1 MVTSIFSFYPSQD
14 KDPFFSRISKIL
26 NLLLLWGNNV
36 ILIIAF
42 GYQFARHELPCPICL
57 LQRVGIILISIG
69 FFLNVRFGIR
79 PSHYGV
85 ALVGCVIT
93 ILIAMRQVFLHI
105 TPGNLGYGSSI
116 FGVHFYSLAVL
127 SSLLTIITIAFLL
140 LGQNW
145 EESRKL
151 MPLNLLTRWEKIAII
166 VFAVLIVG
174 NFFSTVLECEL
185 GKCVS
190 DPIVYQLL
198 NHHNFHP

>member
-1 MVTSIFSFYPSQD
+1 MVPSIFSFYPSNE
-14 KDPFFSRISKIL
+14 PLSSRISKIW

-85 ALVGCVIT
+85 ALLGCVIT
-93 ILIAMRQVFLHI
+93 ILIATRQVFLHI
-105 TPGNLGYGSSI
+105 IPGNPGYGSSI

-127 SSLLTIITIAFLL
+127 SSFLTIITIAFML
-140 LGQNW
+140 LGHNW

-151 MPLNLLTRWEKIAII
+151 RTLNLLTRWEKIAII
-166 VFAVLIVG
+166 VFAFLIVG
-174 NFFSTVLECEL
+174 NFLSTVLECGG

-198 NHHNFHP
+198 NQYSHNSK